1 MAQESENRPNEW
13 NCDFAENSQ
22 DASHAGTPLKK
33 RLVKE
38 AYEAEKKIIQAKH
51 QLEIEELRKMN
62 EHRECML
69 RASKEE
75 NEYLRS

>member
-1 MAQESENRPNEW
+1 M
-13 NCDFAENSQ
+13 
-22 DASHAGTPLKK
+22 KK

-38 AYEAEKKIIQAKH
+38 AFEAEIKIIQAKH
-51 QLEIEELRKMN
+51 QLELEELKKMN

-69 RASKEE
+69 KASKEE